1 MHMSMYICFM
11 QRKNMNNRL
20 NTQFWFRGRRSRSL
34 PFSFRTAITSLYF
47 DASKD
52 SQSLSVLGLR
62 NCFIDVPD
70 YLGYSS
76 NRTASSSLGGIM
88 AVRRGDRSV
97 CRLKYWRTG
106 LCHSVGLHRTCYVS
120 CDSPATT
127 SLGCYSFR
135 DSQPREDAGRGGT
148 QNAVPLL
155 AVFFD
160 HSEECT
166 CWSLSPTSARMVTLK
181 CRISN

>member
-11 QRKNMNNRL
+11 QRKNMNNCL
-20 NTQFWFRGRRSRSL
+20 NTQFWFRGRRSRNS

-47 DASKD
+47 DASED
-52 SQSLSVLGLR
+52 SQSLSVLGLQ
-62 NCFIDVPD
+62 NGFIDVPD

-106 LCHSVGLHRTCYVS
+106 L
-120 CDSPATT
+120 
-127 SLGCYSFR
+127 
-135 DSQPREDAGRGGT
+135 
-148 QNAVPLL
+148 
-155 AVFFD
+155 
-160 HSEECT
+160 
-166 CWSLSPTSARMVTLK
+166 
-181 CRISN
+181 